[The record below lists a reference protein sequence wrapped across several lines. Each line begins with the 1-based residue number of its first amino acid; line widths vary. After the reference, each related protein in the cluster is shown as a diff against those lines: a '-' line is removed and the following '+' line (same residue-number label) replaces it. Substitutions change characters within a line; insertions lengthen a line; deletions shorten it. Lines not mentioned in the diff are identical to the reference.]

1 MGEAIAAFR
10 KYALR
15 AREALDAWWFDAD
28 CDNTQT
34 DEDSPSEAYFW
45 GQEVARNAHEMRMFR
60 YSLEEYVASL
70 DSLRH
75 EAEYHYP
82 RRYPRAPANERAD
95 RFYAAR
101 IPGREAL
108 RALADEAVREAFSW
122 GPLAERIERYCRT
135 LLDTTE
141 SMVHGVAAH
150 IASNK
155 RAPADKYLHLLREW
169 FDAFDGL
176 SPFEGTPADKASTA
190 ASEKAEEEFPPRP
203 VGRPKRN
210 DEALERE
217 LVDGWLSHEK
227 QGSETGEPSPSKSR
241 YIEDRNRDAL
251 KDPKLLAALNAT
263 HLRLLNNGLRARRRK
278 RQGTRTKRR

>member
-34 DEDSPSEAYFW
+34 DLDSPSHAYFW
-45 GQEVARNAHEMRMFR
+45 GQEVARNANEMCMYR

-101 IPGREAL
+101 VPGREAL
-108 RALADEAVREAFSW
+108 RALADEAVREAVSW

-176 SPFEGTPADKASTA
+176 SPFEGSPADKSSA
-190 ASEKAEEEFPPRP
+190 AAAKKAEQEFPPRP
-203 VGRPKRN
+203 VGMPKVN

-217 LVDGWLSHEK
+217 LVAGWDALGERCRRDGERL
-227 QGSETGEPSPSKSR
+227 PSKEQ
-241 YIEDRNRDAL
+241 YIEDRNRGVL
-251 KDPKLLAALNAT
+251 KDPKRLAALNAEHFRYLET
-263 HLRLLNNGLRARRRK
+263 GLRARRRK